1 MKIEDVKLGMKVRA
15 NEKSNERYNIT
26 TEENSCE
33 GEVVELTGS
42 KMKIT
47 VTGMKAGVFYIGH
60 RFDVEPAYF
69 DAIGEQDENKETLAE
84 EELKQNFMLSCIED
98 TTGFESFKFD
108 DISNLDIII
117 STLEVTKEE
126 KMKELMTIMLQ
137 SAKEFADIQIASE
150 KHTLTDELRI
160 KAIVTQLQLKLIQV
174 TKEEIEE
181 QITNLKKLRDI
192 ITK

>member
-15 NEKSNERYNIT
+15 NEKSNERYNFT
-26 TEENSCE
+26 TEKNGCE
-33 GEVVELTGS
+33 GEVVALTGN

-47 VTGMKAGVFYIGH
+47 VTGMKAGVCIGK
-60 RFDVEPAYF
+60 RYDVEPAYF
-69 DAIGEQDENKETLAE
+69 DAIGEEDENKETLAE
-84 EELKQNFMLSCIED
+84 EELKQTFMLSCIED
-98 TTGFESFKFD
+98 TTGFEPFKFD

-160 KAIVTQLQLKLIQV
+160 KAIATQLQLKHIQV
-174 TKEEIEE
+174 TKEDIEE